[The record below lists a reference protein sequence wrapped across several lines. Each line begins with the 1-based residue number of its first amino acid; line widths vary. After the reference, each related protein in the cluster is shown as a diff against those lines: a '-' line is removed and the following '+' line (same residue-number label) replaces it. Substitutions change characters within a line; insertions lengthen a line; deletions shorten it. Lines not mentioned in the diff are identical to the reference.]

1 MDRRNEHWKKS
12 TLRKGIKRKRVVQ
25 KDGAERDERG
35 QGTRGQRN
43 GIKPKRCEIK
53 KKIKCPRKKAE
64 KGTEYMDEW
73 KD

>member
-1 MDRRNEHWKKS
+1 MKKS

-43 GIKPKRCEIK
+43 GIKSKRCEIK
-53 KKIKCPRKKAE
+53 KKNKVPKKE
-64 KGTEYMDEW
+64 GRERNRIHG
-73 KD
+73 

>member
-1 MDRRNEHWKKS
+1 MEKGLKS
-12 TLRKGIKRKRVVQ
+12 KGSVQ

-43 GIKPKRCEIK
+43 GIKSKRCEI